1 MPKVNMPKGT
11 PSLDMTPLVDLAFLL
26 VTFFMLTASFRQAE
40 PVKVTPPS
48 SISLEEMP
56 KFNFATSID
65 ETGRVFVDIQPSTL
79 RGAIFSA
86 VAKKL
91 GYQTSE
97 KDSTKFV
104 GAGPF
109 GLKFVPLL
117 KYVNLSSTERESV
130 QQNGIPYDTSG
141 KKTEL
146 NTWIEQ
152 ARIVSQN
159 IVLQEEA
166 DAIAKKKPYDKMER
180 FIKFSIKADGRAK
193 YDQVKQI
200 IDVYR
205 DARVKKFQMVTQS
218 EEAPNINLRD
228 Y

>member
-1 MPKVNMPKGT
+1 MPKGT

-40 PVKVTPPS
+40 PVQVTPPS
-48 SISLEEMP
+48 SISTEEMP

-65 ETGRVFVDIQPSTL
+65 ADGRVFIDIQPSPL
-79 RGAIFSA
+79 RGAVFMG

-91 GYQTSE
+91 GYKVSQE
-97 KDSTKFV
+97 DSIKFV

-109 GLKFVPLL
+109 GLTFKPLL
-117 KYVNLSSTERESV
+117 QYINASTTERESIV
-130 QQNGIPYDTSG
+130 QNGIPYDTTG
-141 KKTEL
+141 KGTQLTVWVQE
-146 NTWIEQ
+146 

-159 IVLQEEA
+159 IVNQEAAEA
-166 DAIAKKKPYDKMER
+166 EAKKKPYDKNER
-180 FIKFSIKADGRAK
+180 YIKFSIKADGRAK
-193 YDQVKQI
+193 YDKVKQI

-205 DARVKKFQMVTQS
+205 GARVKIFQMVTQS

-228 Y
+228 F